1 MKPNVIVLHTT
12 EGSSFPSY
20 GGGGSAPNFTVKGT
34 TVRQH
39 FDANE
44 SSRALVN
51 KSGGVATNTLNVVQI
66 ELVGTCVKG
75 GPGLYWPNATDADMK
90 GLVDLVKW
98 LTTTY
103 PGIPLVAT
111 LKPWLAYPAS
121 YGSKNKQRMTFAEW
135 NKFRGICGHQHV
147 PENDH
152 GDPGNFPISRLIAL
166 VKSAGGSSSGSSS
179 GSSGSKIVSL
189 NSAVKPG
196 ATHTQVAEL
205 QQLLIKAGY
214 GPIKGA
220 VTKFYGT
227 ETQKAVARFHDRNP
241 AYRSGLHDPRI
252 GPKGFIALQKQ
263 AGRR

>member
-20 GGGGSAPNFTVKGT
+20 DGGASAPNFTVKGT
-34 TVRQH
+34 SVRQH
-39 FDANE
+39 YAANE

-51 KSGGVATNTLNVVQI
+51 AKGGVETNTLNAVQI
-66 ELVGTCVKG
+66 ELVGTCAKG

-111 LKPWLAYPAS
+111 SKPWLAYPAS

-135 NKFRGICGHQHV
+135 NGFKGICGHQHV

-179 GSSGSKIVSL
+179 GSKIVAL

-196 ATHTQVAEL
+196 ATHAQVAEL

-220 VTKFYGT
+220 VTKFYGE

-252 GPKGFIALQKQ
+252 GPKGFVALQKQ